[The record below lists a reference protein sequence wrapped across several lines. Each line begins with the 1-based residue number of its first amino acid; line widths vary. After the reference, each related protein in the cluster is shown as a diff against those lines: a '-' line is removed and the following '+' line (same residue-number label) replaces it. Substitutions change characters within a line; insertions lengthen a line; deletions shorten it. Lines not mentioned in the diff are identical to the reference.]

1 MDGPDREVLDA
12 LCAGSDAEPVWVV
25 TLTATWGSSPRPPGS
40 LLLIDAAGRLTGSV
54 SGGCVEDDLAERVR
68 SGGLAE
74 GCPRTLE
81 FGVTSDQA
89 RRAGLPCGGRLEV
102 LVERVDGRTQWR
114 LLRDAVN
121 AGRTLARRLCRRT
134 GEVSL
139 HPAEGLPDFQ
149 VTETA
154 LTRVYGPRWRLLLI
168 GAGDIAR
175 CLAPIAAALGYRVRV
190 CDPREDRAQG
200 WDSAL
205 AELDARMPDEVARDF
220 ANDPRAAVI
229 SLTHDPRLDDLAL
242 MEVLPS
248 RPFYVGALGSRRTN
262 EARRVRLGELGLS
275 PETIARLRGPVG
287 LPIGG
292 SSPAEIA
299 VSIAADLVATR
310 HQRNLKPPT
319 A

>member
-1 MDGPDREVLDA
+1 MDGPDHEVLEA
-12 LCAGSDAEPVWVV
+12 LCAGSDAEPAWLV
-25 TLTATWGSSPRPPGS
+25 TLTATWGSSPRPLGS
-40 LLLIDAAGRLTGSV
+40 LLSIDAAGDFTGSV

-81 FGVTSDQA
+81 YGVTTDQA

-102 LVERVDGRTQWR
+102 LVERVDGRAQWR
-114 LLRDAVN
+114 LLRDAVS
-121 AGRTLARRLCRRT
+121 AGRTLARRLCLST

-139 HPAEGLPDFQ
+139 HPGEGLPDFQ
-149 VTETA
+149 VTEA
-154 LTRVYGPRWRLLLI
+154 AVTRVFGSSWRLLLI

-190 CDPREDRAQG
+190 CDPRAERVHS
-200 WDSAL
+200 WDSSLAAL
-205 AELDARMPDEVARDF
+205 DTRMPDEVARDF

-229 SLTHDPRLDDLAL
+229 TLTHDPRLDDLAL
-242 MEVLPS
+242 TEALPS
-248 RPFYVGALGSRRTN
+248 HCFYVGALGSRRTN
-262 EARRVRLGELGLS
+262 EARRARLRELGLS
-275 PETIARLRGPVG
+275 ADAVARLRGPVG

-310 HQRNLKPPT
+310 HERNLKRP
-319 A
+319 AA